1 MPQML
6 LPLFPAEST
15 RINDLLSFVKRDGKV
30 WYFHGAMPVFSH
42 GVADHATFRMYTS
55 QLVETGQC
63 KQVEIVRAFGVSAI
77 SVKRSV
83 KRLRAGGAGAFFPRK
98 PVRKPRVWTPEV
110 LQQAQA
116 LLQSGQSR
124 PEVAEALKIKPD
136 TLYRA
141 IRSGQLTEPEKKGV
155 HRATGP

>member
-1 MPQML
+1 ML

-15 RINDLLSFVKRDGKV
+15 RINDLLCFEKRDGKV
-30 WYFHGAMPVFSH
+30 WYFHGCMPVFSH
-42 GVADHATFRMYTS
+42 DVDDRATFRMYTS

-77 SVKRSV
+77 SVKRHV
-83 KRLRAGGAGAFFPRK
+83 KRLREGGMAAFFPRQ
-98 PVRKPRVWTPEV
+98 PARKPRVWTPEV
-110 LQQAQA
+110 IQQAQA
-116 LLQSGQSR
+116 LLQAGTSR
-124 PEVAEALKIKPD
+124 AEVAQTLQIKPD

-155 HRATGP
+155 RKAIGP